1 MKILTIVRHAKSSWK
16 DMGLRDRDRPL
27 NKRGKRDA
35 PEMGRRI
42 HEHGIRP
49 SLIVSS
55 PAKRAWTTAKAV
67 ADAINYPR
75 EFLQK
80 EDALYLASL
89 DTILDV
95 IVAQDNGFNNLM
107 LFGHNPGFTDMAN
120 FLVPG
125 LTNNLPTA
133 GVVSVEIDQDDWNL
147 YTRPK
152 TRLLVHDW
160 PKKSASTSQ
169 GR

>member
-16 DMGLRDRDRPL
+16 NNSLSDDRRPL
-27 NKRGKRDA
+27 NRRGERDA
-35 PEMGRRI
+35 PVMGKRI

-55 PAKRAWTTAKAV
+55 PATRAWTTAKIIAE
-67 ADAINYPR
+67 AINYPR

-80 EDALYLASL
+80 EDELYLASL
-89 DTILDV
+89 DEILDIV
-95 IVAQDNGFNNLM
+95 VAQDNGFNNMM
-107 LFGHNPGFTDMAN
+107 LVGHNPGMTDLVN

-133 GVVSVEIDQDDWNL
+133 GVVSVEFDRDDWSL
-147 YTRPK
+147 YERPAAK
-152 TRLLVHDW
+152 LLTHDW
-160 PKKSASTSQ
+160 PKKDFP
-169 GR
+169 

>member
-1 MKILTIVRHAKSSWK
+1 MKTLTIVRHAKSSWK
-16 DMGLRDRDRPL
+16 HMSLRDRDRPL

-42 HEHGIRP
+42 DEAGIRP
-49 SLIVSS
+49 SLILSS
-55 PAKRAWTTAKAV
+55 PAARAWKTAKAI
-67 ADAINYPR
+67 AEAINYPR

-80 EDALYLASL
+80 EEDLYLASL
-89 DTILDV
+89 DEILDV

-107 LFGHNPGFTDMAN
+107 VVGHNPGLTDVAN

-133 GVVSVEIDQDDWNL
+133 GVVSVQIDQDNWSL
-147 YTRPK
+147 YERPA
-152 TRLLVHDW
+152 TELLVHDW
-160 PKKSASTSQ
+160 PKKSRQ
-169 GR
+169 